1 VLILTILTLAL
12 LAVIN
17 YHIGPRSLFSPPV
30 VFCGIWAFDLFLVWA
45 VGDFFFP
52 LLPETLLIFTIG
64 GLFFSIGAFAANA
77 IPSHPKEPAESYN
90 KITTALCSLII
101 VVFPFF
107 VRWILEI
114 TGAKE
119 GYPLLMAARMTL
131 VEMEGDS
138 VALTIFGN
146 LLLVSVIVALIAY
159 RENQG
164 HKKRAWIALSVTLV
178 MSMLTGT
185 KGAPLALVLGL
196 MYINWLKTRRIR
208 WRAIAAIII
217 IFVGVITLVEYT
229 VHING
234 SSLEESAMPV
244 VKNATMYVSGGIVA
258 FDQVMRNPHVVPLAN
273 PIYDIAMRVLKRL
286 GYHEDV
292 VAAHGYE
299 YVDIGPNNLINNTYS
314 VYGSWIAFG
323 PLGMVSA
330 MGLLG
335 FVSGLAFKRA
345 LLGGRISAIFYAVI
359 FPGIFFS
366 PFHDYLTA
374 LIWLAMVLLVSWAV
388 YYFPFRWRQFKAVL
402 TDIVRADLGKP
413 ELHR

>member
-1 VLILTILTLAL
+1 MLILTILTLAL

-30 VFCGIWAFDLFLVWA
+30 VFCGIWSFDLFLVWA
-45 VGDFFFP
+45 VGNFFFP
-52 LLPETLLIFTIG
+52 LLPETLLVFTFG
-64 GLFFSIGAFAANA
+64 AMFFSIGSYLAKA
-77 IPSHPKEPAESYN
+77 IPASPKEPDESYN
-90 KITTALCSLII
+90 KITTALCWLI
-101 VVFPFF
+101 VVSFPLF
-107 VRWILEI
+107 VRWILAI

-119 GYPLLMAARMTL
+119 GSSILMAARMVL

-138 VALTIFGN
+138 IALTIFGN
-146 LLLVSVIVALIAY
+146 LLLLATIVSLIGY

-164 HKKRAWIALSVTLV
+164 HKRRAWIVLFASLT

-196 MYINWLKTRRIR
+196 LYINWLKTRRIR
-208 WRAIAAIII
+208 WRAVGTTVI
-217 IFVGVITLVEYT
+217 IFAAVIALVEYT
-229 VHING
+229 VHINAP
-234 SSLEESAMPV
+234 SVEESAMPV
-244 VKNATMYVSGGIVA
+244 INNATMYVSGGIIA

-273 PIYDIAMRVLKRL
+273 PVYDIAMRVLKRL
-286 GYHEDV
+286 GYHADV

-345 LLGGRISAIFYAVI
+345 LLGGRVAAIFYAVL

-374 LIWLAMVLLVSWAV
+374 VIWLAMVLLVSWFV
-388 YYFPFRWRQFKAVL
+388 YYFPLRWAQFKSLL
-402 TDIVRADLGKP
+402 TDIVRADLAKSQ
-413 ELHR
+413 LHR